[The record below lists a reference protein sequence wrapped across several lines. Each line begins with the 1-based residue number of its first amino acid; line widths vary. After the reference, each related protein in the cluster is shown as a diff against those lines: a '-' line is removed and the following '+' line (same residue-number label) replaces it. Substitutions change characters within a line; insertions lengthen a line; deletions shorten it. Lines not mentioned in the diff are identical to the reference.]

1 MKMAE
6 AQGWGCWED
15 WGAGWGLVLQKGV
28 SLGKIRE
35 QGGEEVWQ

>member
-15 WGAGWGLVLQKGV
+15 WGAGWGLLLQKGV
-28 SLGKIRE
+28 SLDRIRE
-35 QGGEEVWQ
+35 QGGWEVCQ